1 MQSSKGYRT
10 ISLLVAAVLLLTTPA
25 ISTQAAEYH
34 STLRDDI
41 HTVTKMMETVFD
53 KQYQDTEQ
61 ELKEIIKEK
70 DYDYTMTMETFYD
83 NGNPFQDVDYLELIT
98 TYAAI
103 KEYCEMT
110 GKKTGIGIAGM
121 NFLEMKVD
129 SRTLTEDMPILVEA
143 YEETEIQGIYKRN
156 GNRVITK
163 ETQMDEFQLSDKE
176 KGTYIRTGQKTVS
189 PRTEKIQYGEVTLQY
204 VGNDKLYEYFK
215 VSKEEIEEIRQRK
228 AEIFDAEIRGETLQQ
243 SVFVELPRQIEITE
257 EMKALLERVQTGAYP
272 EQQTII
278 STAVSLIG
286 QVPYQWGGKASHA
299 GYNSDWWLFDSNGQ
313 QKGLDCSGFV
323 QWVYMTAGYDKEIT
337 DKLTS
342 TKNMFALEDTT
353 YEELEPG
360 DIGLLNHGETT
371 NHAGIYLG
379 DGYFIHCSSSAHTVI
394 ISKFPFRY
402 YKKVQKVTD
411 SQLQNDTKEQ
421 YIYNDR
427 EDTLLPDALTE
438 ESDMETAVLNP
449 EDTESEVQ
457 EPVPEE
463 NTEDEPNAA
472 ELEVVE
478 NTTSEIS
485 NEDVE
490 LLAKLIVH
498 EAGGQGYNGKVA
510 VGEVVINRMVEY
522 AQSLQEV
529 IYAPRQFSNNERIA
543 SITPDEESLS
553 IARMLLEGK
562 LSIFGNR
569 NVLFFRNPKVT
580 SGISPDDPVNWGEH
594 TWYAS
599 INDHAFYTK

>member
-41 HTVTKMMETVFD
+41 LTVTKMMETVFD

-379 DGYFIHCSSSAHTVI
+379 DGYFIHCSSSAHTVT

>member
-41 HTVTKMMETVFD
+41 LTVTKMMETVFD

-379 DGYFIHCSSSAHTVI
+379 DGYFIHCSSSAHTVT

-457 EPVPEE
+457 EPVSEE

-522 AQSLQEV
+522 AQSLKEV

-580 SGISPDDPVNWGEH
+580 SGINPDDPVDWGEH